1 MEKLVQLRVARPVSH
16 GIHRPLTNM
25 SMDILEIT
33 ISVEIQMEKLD
44 LGVTRQYLIRDGSIV
59 MSKNVLDV
67 K

>member
-1 MEKLVQLRVARPVSH
+1 MQLIVARPVSH

-25 SMDILEIT
+25 SIDILEIT
-33 ISVEIQMEKLD
+33 ISVEIQIKEKLD
-44 LGVTRQYLIRDGSIV
+44 LGVTQHILIRDGSSV

>member
-16 GIHRPLTNM
+16 GIHRPLKNM